1 MKKDKKNILSVLAH
15 ETPDHTPIWLM
26 RQAGRYLLEYRAL
39 RGRAGSFMNLCFN
52 PELASEVT
60 LQPVR
65 RFKVDGAILF
75 SDILVVPYGLGYQ
88 LDFIENEG
96 PKLETVSDHDFANIH
111 LSDRLGTFEAES
123 FFKRTAPI
131 YETVRTTKAALK
143 ADVETQHVT
152 MIGFAGSPFTVA
164 CYMLGGKGKDEF
176 IEARLKAQQNPV
188 FFQQLL
194 DSVVTATSF
203 YLKEQIKAGA
213 EVLQLFD
220 SWSGLVPAAQF
231 DDWVINPTKKIVDN
245 IKQEFPHI
253 PIIGFPRMAGAKIL
267 RYADMTGVDALSLD
281 QSMDLGWAQKNLPE
295 KIILQGNLDPLLMQA
310 DKATLLKHA
319 EGVMRD
325 MQRPFIFNLGHGLTP
340 QVPPENVGALV
351 DFVQGFKK

>member
-1 MKKDKKNILSVLAH
+1 MKKDKKNILSVLRH
-15 ETPDHTPIWLM
+15 EDATHTPIWLM
-26 RQAGRYLLEYRAL
+26 RQAGRYLPEYRAL
-39 RGRAGSFMNLCFN
+39 RERAGSFMNLCFN

-88 LDFIENEG
+88 LDFIEHEG
-96 PKLETVSDHDFANIH
+96 PKLETVVDSD
-111 LSDRLGTFEAES
+111 LSDRLGAFEAES

-131 YETVRTTKAALK
+131 YETVRTTKAAL
-143 ADVETQHVT
+143 ATDVTTQHVT
-152 MIGFAGSPFTVA
+152 MLGFAGSPYTVA

-176 IEARLKAQQNPV
+176 IIARLKAQQNPV
-188 FFQQLL
+188 FFQSIIDVL
-194 DSVVTATSF
+194 VTATSF

-220 SWSGLVPAAQF
+220 SWSGLVPADRF
-231 DDWVINPTKKIVDN
+231 DDWVINPTQRIVAN

-253 PIIGFPRMAGAKIL
+253 PIIGFPRMAGAKII
-267 RYADMTGVDALSLD
+267 RYAEATDVDALSLD
-281 QSMDLGWAQKNLPE
+281 QSVDLAWAQKNLPE
-295 KIILQGNLDPLLMQA
+295 KIVLQGNLDPLLMQA
-310 DKATLLKHA
+310 DKVTLLKHA
-319 EGVMRD
+319 EQVMRD
-325 MQRPFIFNLGHGLTP
+325 MKRPFIFNLGHGLTP

-351 DFVQGFKK
+351 EFVQNYKK

>member
-1 MKKDKKNILSVLAH
+1 MKKDKKNILSVLKH
-15 ETPDHTPIWLM
+15 EAADHTPIWLM
-26 RQAGRYLLEYRAL
+26 RQAGRYLPEYRAL
-39 RGRAGSFMNLCFN
+39 RERAGSFMKLCFN
-52 PELASEVT
+52 PEWASEVT

-65 RFKVDGAILF
+65 RFGVDGAILF

-96 PKLETVSDHDFANIH
+96 PKLETVSDRVAA
-111 LSDRLGTFEAES
+111 FEAES

-131 YETVRTTKAALK
+131 YETVRATKAALS
-143 ADVETQHVT
+143 ADVATKHVT
-152 MIGFAGSPFTVA
+152 MLGFAGSPFTVA

-176 IEARLKAQQNPV
+176 ISARLKAQQNPA
-188 FFQQLL
+188 FFQSIL
-194 DSVVTATSF
+194 DELVTATSF

-220 SWSGLVPAAQF
+220 SWSGLVPATVF
-231 DDWVINPTKKIVDN
+231 DEWVINPTKQIVAN
-245 IKQEFPHI
+245 VRKEFPDV
-253 PIIGFPRMAGAKIL
+253 PFIGFPRMAGAKIV
-267 RYADMTGVDALSLD
+267 RYAEMTGVNALSLD

-310 DKATLLKHA
+310 QTPTLLSHA
-319 EGVMRD
+319 KTVMQE
-325 MQRPFIFNLGHGLTP
+325 MKRPFIFNLGHGLTP

-351 DFVQGFKK
+351 EFVQNYKAV

>member
-1 MKKDKKNILSVLAH
+1 MKKDKKNILSVLKH
-15 ETPDHTPIWLM
+15 ESADHTPIWLM
-26 RQAGRYLLEYRAL
+26 RQAGRYLPEYRAL
-39 RGRAGSFMNLCFN
+39 RERAGSFMNLCFN

-75 SDILVVPYGLGYQ
+75 SDILVVPYGLGYK

-96 PKLETVSDHDFANIH
+96 PKLETVSNSLAA
-111 LSDRLGTFEAES
+111 FEAES

-131 YETVRTTKAALK
+131 YETVRKTKAALESNVNG

-152 MIGFAGSPFTVA
+152 MLGFAGSPYTVA
-164 CYMLGGKGKDEF
+164 CYMMGGKGKDEF

-188 FFQQLL
+188 FFQSIIDLL
-194 DSVVTATSF
+194 VTATSF
-203 YLKEQIKAGA
+203 YLIEQIKAGA

-220 SWSGLVPAAQF
+220 SWSGLVPATLF
-231 DDWVINPTKKIVDN
+231 DDWVINPTKQIVTN
-245 IKQEFPHI
+245 IKKEFPHI
-253 PIIGFPRMAGAKIL
+253 PIIGFPRMAGAKII
-267 RYADMTGVDALSLD
+267 RYAEVTGVDALSLD
-281 QSMDLGWAQKNLPE
+281 QSMDLAWAQKNLPE
-295 KIILQGNLDPLLMQA
+295 KIVLQGNLDPLLMQA

-319 EGVMRD
+319 QAVMQD
-325 MQRPFIFNLGHGLTP
+325 MKRPFIFNLGHGLTP

-351 DFVQGFKK
+351 EFVQGYKK